1 MLKKINNFLK
11 STSGSIMPTMGILA
25 IPLTLAA
32 GAAVDYSLYSNF
44 RSKVQSSIDIAS
56 LATSHQLG
64 PIFNSVPENLND
76 EQTKE
81 YIKKELEDYA
91 NVFMKENM
99 GNSSI
104 GTYKIEAKYTT
115 GSLTAAG
122 SVSLTANIE
131 YDTIFGSK
139 NSPPPFFVDIINEDI
154 ISAVQIGDRT
164 VELALVVDNSNS
176 MKPPKLA
183 ELRKASTSLVN
194 SIFGSASL
202 SSREDPVQFSI
213 VPFAGMVRLDPSN
226 KNASW
231 MDVNGVAPTHHDNF
245 DWLNSYVGS
254 PQPVR
259 DGNGVKVDGKWK
271 TRMDVFKMLGTSWA
285 GCVEM
290 RPWPHNVL
298 DTVTSNSG
306 TQSQIDR
313 SVDIDG
319 DGINDSGNLNALFV
333 PFFAPDEPDEYYP
346 DKNGNK
352 KLNAVSNSIKHKRD
366 KQRYGNN
373 YLYDFKTPDN
383 KIHQPTKTNY
393 APVKDAI
400 TINRQI
406 ERTNWMFKYQT
417 NLKTGTINAKKTRGP
432 NLHCAIQELTPL
444 TTDRNL
450 LLNKIDDLTKT
461 SLNTNMHAGLTWGW
475 RTLSESEPFTAG
487 RPNGARQNLKF
498 IVLLTDGANYYQKDR
513 GQFESNSHQN
523 TPNLTAYGPWG
534 YARVEPENAPT
545 SISMQNPVTGRTTHN
560 RWSQGLARTDLTGTI
575 YENTRFEA
583 HPDQNNEFREI
594 MDAHTLQACN
604 NIRDDSIT
612 IYAVAFD
619 VKNDNIRNLL
629 TNCAG
634 SGRLDGEDVVDGTT
648 YYFEAD
654 NNQLTSTFEEIA
666 AQISD
671 LRLTQ

>member
-1 MLKKINNFLK
+1 MLKKFKKYIEN
-11 STSGSIMPTMGILA
+11 TSGSILPTMGILA
-25 IPLTLAA
+25 IPLTVAA

-44 RSKVQSSIDIAS
+44 RSKVQSSIDIAA

-64 PIFNSVPENLND
+64 PIFNSVPDGYND

-81 YIKKELEDYA
+81 YIKKELEEYA
-91 NVFMKENM
+91 NVFMTENM
-99 GNSSI
+99 GSSNL
-104 GTYKIEAKYTT
+104 GSYNIEAKYKT

-122 SVSLTANIE
+122 SVSLIAKTE

-139 NSPPPFFVDIINEDI
+139 NSPAPFFVDVISEDI

-176 MKPPKLA
+176 MKTPKLT

-194 SIFGSASL
+194 SVFGSASL

-226 KNASW
+226 KDASW

-245 DWLNSYVGS
+245 DWFNTYQGS

-259 DGNGVKVDGKWK
+259 DGNGVKIDGNWV
-271 TRMDVFKMLGTSWA
+271 TRMDVFEMLDTSWA

-298 DTVTSNSG
+298 DTVVSNNG

-319 DGINDSGNLNALFV
+319 DGINNDGNLNALFV
-333 PFFAPDEPDEYYP
+333 PFFAPDEPDQYYP
-346 DKNGNK
+346 DTNGTQKINGV
-352 KLNAVSNSIKHKRD
+352 NNSIKHTKD
-366 KQRYGNN
+366 AQKYVND
-373 YLYDFKTPDN
+373 YLYDFKETNNNILYP
-383 KIHQPTKTNY
+383 KTTNY
-393 APVKDAI
+393 VPVKDAI
-400 TINRQI
+400 TYNRQI

-417 NLKTGTINAKKTRGP
+417 NLKTKNVNAKKTKGP
-432 NLHCAIQELTPL
+432 NQHCAIQELTPL
-444 TTDRNL
+444 TADREL
-450 LLNKIDDLTKT
+450 LLNKINGLTKT
-461 SLNTNMHAGLTWGW
+461 ALNTNMHAGLTWGW
-475 RTLSESEPFTAG
+475 RTLSDNEPFTAG
-487 RPNGARQNLKF
+487 RPNGANENLKF
-498 IVLLTDGANYYQKDR
+498 IVLLTDGANYYQRDNKN
-513 GQFESNSHQN
+513 FN
-523 TPNLTAYGPWG
+523 TPNRTAYGPWG
-534 YARVEPENAPT
+534 YARVKPSSAP
-545 SISMQNPVTGRTTHN
+545 SSVSMKNPVTDETTHN
-560 RWSQGLARTDLTGTI
+560 RWAQGLASTDLTGTV
-575 YENTRFEA
+575 YENTTFAAE
-583 HPDQNNEFREI
+583 PDTNNDFRKI

-619 VKNDNIRNLL
+619 VKSESIRELL

-634 SGRLDGEDVVDGTT
+634 SGRIDGEDVVDSAT
-648 YYFEAD
+648 YYFEAG
-654 NNQLTSTFEEIA
+654 NNQLSGTFEEIA